1 MCLAKAECGM
11 LTALHKIMPTQS
23 ELRIELARLR
33 ATGFESKLA
42 AQAAG
47 HGLPAALLFAI
58 ASRETNCVN
67 CLGDFAQGE
76 AHGVGIVQIDIQHPE
91 ARQARDDGSWRTNP
105 DALIGLGAQLLADNL
120 ERARQEFPGLSGDEQ
135 MKIAASGYNCGMGA
149 AIAGARAGDSDQN
162 TTGHDYGEDVIARM
176 KVFEALMSPTVSPK
190 DGERMGHP
198 HPA

>member
-1 MCLAKAECGM
+1 MTTKLEMQA
-11 LTALHKIMPTQS
+11 
-23 ELRIELARLR
+23 ELARLR
-33 ATGFESKLA
+33 ATGLDSKLA
-42 AQAAG
+42 GQASA

-67 CLGDFAQGE
+67 CLGDFQQGE

-105 DALIGLGAQLLADNL
+105 DALIALGAQLLADNL
-120 ERARQEFPGLSGDEQ
+120 RRARLEFPALNGDEQ

-149 AIAGARAGDSDQN
+149 AIAGARGGDSDQH
-162 TTGHDYGEDVIARM
+162 TTGRDYGGDVIARM
-176 KVFEALMSPTVSPK
+176 KVFEALMSPTLSPT

-198 HPA
+198 AISTPPGVTTVVT